1 MNHPFGFSPGCRHKA
16 ATLGQKGA
24 EKAGQRLPLRFQIRW
39 RLLSV
44 FQQVCSDLYTLFTLT
59 EPEDQ
64 LTI

>member
-1 MNHPFGFSPGCRHKA
+1 MNHPVGFSPGCRRKA
-16 ATLGQKGA
+16 ATQGKTGA

-44 FQQVCSDLYTLFTLT
+44 FQQVCRNLYTLFTLT